1 MLMAYFNVCYNVV
14 DVCTHLTH
22 LYTFTSK
29 LKFLNRMASVGSKYV
44 IIICNTAD
52 PMINYSCIINDG
64 EPEKYHNYTLR

>member
-1 MLMAYFNVCYNVV
+1 MAYFNVRYNVV

-29 LKFLNRMASVGSKYV
+29 LKFLNRMACVGSNKCV

-64 EPEKYHNYTLR
+64 EPEKYHNYKLR